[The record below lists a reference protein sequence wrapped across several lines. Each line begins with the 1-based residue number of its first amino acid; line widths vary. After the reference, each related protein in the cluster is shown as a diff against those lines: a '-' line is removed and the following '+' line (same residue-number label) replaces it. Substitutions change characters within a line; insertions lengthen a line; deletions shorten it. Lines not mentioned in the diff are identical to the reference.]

1 MSNTLTRILVGIA
14 GIPLVLFIV
23 YYGGYPFFAFCLLV
37 EILALYELLKMF
49 RVKGYE
55 PLTVISLVFSAGV
68 FTGFIFAR
76 SYIEYT
82 LLLIGVVFIIEL
94 FRGGKKNIFNPL
106 LFVFGL
112 IYITLPLA
120 LLYELGRN
128 YILVYYILAL
138 IWSCDSF
145 AFFGGKFF
153 GKHKLSSI
161 SPKKTIEGSAAGFV
175 FTVIMSV
182 VFHFIF
188 PETISV
194 KDSVMVGALTGVLA
208 QAGDLVESFLKRYTG
223 VKDSSN
229 IIPGH
234 GGVLDRFDS
243 LIFCAPVVY
252 VYFHFFKI
260 FIN

>member
-14 GIPLVLFIV
+14 GIPLILYIV
-23 YYGGYPFFAFCLLV
+23 YVGSYPFFIFCLLV
-37 EILALYELLKMF
+37 EALCFYELLKMF
-49 RVKGYE
+49 RAKGYS
-55 PLTVISLVFSAGV
+55 PMIITSMIFSAAIFAAYIFAKQYLAYPAVLVF
-68 FTGFIFAR
+68 ILFAV
-76 SYIEYT
+76 EH
-82 LLLIGVVFIIEL
+82 
-94 FRGGKKNIFNPL
+94 FRKNGKNILNPL
-106 LFVFGL
+106 LTVFGFV
-112 IYITLPLA
+112 YITLPLA
-120 LLYELGRN
+120 LLYELGKN
-128 YILVYYILAL
+128 YLLVYYVFAL

-153 GKHKLSSI
+153 GRHKLSSI
-161 SPKKTIEGSAAGFV
+161 SPKKTIEGSAAGFM
-175 FTVIMSV
+175 FTVAMSV
-182 VFHFIF
+182 LFHYLF
-188 PETISV
+188 PETITL
-194 KDSVMVGALTGVLA
+194 KDGIIIGAAVGVLA

-243 LIFCAPVVY
+243 LIFCAPFVY